1 MPGECLGQWSLA
13 GYDPWGG
20 KESDTTKATYRACST
35 RHPPLVAPEGAGED
49 QVRPPGPGGIL
60 PVGIANDLSLGHAG
74 LRVHCWAGP
83 VALVRGQTAAS
94 EGKQRRWM
102 SHVHDN
108 WGLQILDSRCFSD
121 QLRTPVLVYLPDR
134 MASVSSAIW
143 NDVSVAFTDVNILGS
158 LLHSPMQTR
167 TGKRKRINTYNSQH
181 WVEKHSIFV
190 IIGGVQIP
198 LKWGNLLSL

>member
-1 MPGECLGQWSLA
+1 
-13 GYDPWGG
+13 
-20 KESDTTKATYRACST
+20 
-35 RHPPLVAPEGAGED
+35 
-49 QVRPPGPGGIL
+49 
-60 PVGIANDLSLGHAG
+60 
-74 LRVHCWAGP
+74 
-83 VALVRGQTAAS
+83 
-94 EGKQRRWM
+94 M